1 MSKAFSSFDAVF
13 VQFTWMDRDVVYAPA
28 LANHAFHFRI
38 SKICHVLG
46 LDPVG
51 TPNKFNKAT
60 LRLQRLGANL
70 LLCYFFPIKITSGIC
85 LVGWGLLETCYM
97 VVIVVYQYFVT
108 LHHAFD
114 DTSAS

>member
-46 LDPVG
+46 LEDPVG
-51 TPNKFNKAT
+51 TRNIFQIQQSDIEVAKVRGQFAIM
-60 LRLQRLGANL
+60 LFL
-70 LLCYFFPIKITSGIC
+70 S
-85 LVGWGLLETCYM
+85 
-97 VVIVVYQYFVT
+97 
-108 LHHAFD
+108 D
-114 DTSAS
+114 